1 MRVYLPLSIRYNAA
15 QHALRMRTRF
25 DFSQS
30 SAFESLKRD
39 RCTLQTLWVLAAC
52 TWRDVCVCMHVY
64 VCSFACLFVCLCM
77 CVELHAYTHTNHLFW
92 VTRCVCDWVW
102 DSNWQHSSKLKR
114 STYSKCMRRHLQTSN
129 KWTGLEIKNR
139 ERKKIIFVKVYE

>member
-52 TWRDVCVCMHVY
+52 TWRDVCVYCVCMSMCVRLL
-64 VCSFACLFVCLCM
+64 ACLFVCVCALSCM
-77 CVELHAYTHTNHLFW
+77 HTHIQIICFELRDACVTECEIQIDSTAVNWNGQLIRNVCADIYKHQISELVWKKKSREKKNHI
-92 VTRCVCDWVW
+92 C
-102 DSNWQHSSKLKR
+102 
-114 STYSKCMRRHLQTSN
+114 
-129 KWTGLEIKNR
+129 
-139 ERKKIIFVKVYE
+139 